1 MGKTRVFRSVA
12 RHPMLRRYLPI
23 VERKRER
30 EREEVLASKGKF
42 PSRKLLVSLS
52 LSVDGQEAF

>member
-42 PSRKLLVSLS
+42 PSRKLLSLS